1 MRKRQTAL
9 TEMCTFP
16 SKGQE
21 RREKKAEEGRGFPA
35 EILGPGLQKAKDL
48 QETPGDGRPGSFGE
62 QCWIPQMRCCLW
74 NGVQCTMH
82 TSS

>member
-9 TEMCTFP
+9 PEMCTFP

-62 QCWIPQMRCCLW
+62 QCWIPQM
-74 NGVQCTMH
+74 
-82 TSS
+82 